1 MDNTKTSER
10 LYTELFASASSKKK
24 QTSLTNI
31 KKACDD
37 LSSQYN
43 KLSPA
48 SIGQHCEK
56 RWGTPKEQSI
66 RNNIGYVQ
74 YISVREDER
83 PKINMT
89 KEQEVPIVKDQD
101 AQAIIDILRDEIK
114 DLKRSIKNLKSGMRQ
129 IAPKDIDKYISEN
142 LQDDSNINDDEKQSN
157 HMLVQQ
163 SSECEIAQIV
173 EALNE
178 NLLEK
183 YCQITIEYKNG
194 AIFNKV
200 TGATYWES
208 QND

>member
-1 MDNTKTSER
+1 MDNMKTSEK

-24 QTSLTNI
+24 QTSLVNI
-31 KKACDD
+31 KKACDA
-37 LSSQYN
+37 LSSKYN
-43 KLSPA
+43 KLNPA

-74 YISVREDER
+74 YISAREDER
-83 PKINMT
+83 PKINIT
-89 KEQEVPIVKDQD
+89 KEQEIPVVKDQA
-101 AQAIIDILRDEIK
+101 AQAIIDLLKDEIK

-129 IAPKDIDKYISEN
+129 IAPIDIDKYIAEN
-142 LQDDSNINDDEKQSN
+142 LQYPSTDNAEKQSN

-163 SSECEIAQIV
+163 NTECEIAQII
-173 EALNE
+173 EALNK

-194 AIFNKV
+194 VIFNKV

>member
-1 MDNTKTSER
+1 MDNTKTSEK

-24 QTSLTNI
+24 QTSLANI
-31 KKACDD
+31 KKACDT
-37 LSSQYN
+37 LSSKYN
-43 KLSPA
+43 KLTPA
-48 SIGQHCEK
+48 SIGKYCQNKWE
-56 RWGTPKEQSI
+56 TPKEQSI
-66 RNNIGYVQ
+66 RNNIDYVQ
-74 YISVREDER
+74 YISARENER
-83 PKINMT
+83 PKVNLI
-89 KEQEVPIVKDQD
+89 KDQDVPVVKDQA

-129 IAPKDIDKYISEN
+129 IAPKDIDEYISEN

-163 SSECEIAQIV
+163 NTECEITQVV
-173 EALNE
+173 EALNK

-194 AIFNKV
+194 VIFNKV
-200 TGATYWES
+200 TGTTYWKS